1 MHGIKNCDYLMDS
14 TQAVL
19 HRLVSSAPFLHN
31 YVFVGG
37 SATALHLRHRL
48 SEDLDFFTWDSSL
61 FDVRQIQAY
70 LADWS
75 NKQVLN
81 ISEQQIDLV
90 LDGVK
95 VTFFNAGW
103 PFLQPSIAQP
113 FNLASLNDLAAMK
126 VHVLFIRAKYRDYYD
141 LYWLV
146 RELGLAKVYSAARQV
161 VDGLTPKLFFI
172 ALTYIDDVQ
181 DDSIAHLKP
190 AERISK
196 QQIRQYFEQQIT
208 HTELDLVLKP

>member
-1 MHGIKNCDYLMDS
+1 MFDEKQQLFNKLKDQGLFWSYAADAGLKNCDYLLDS

-70 LADWS
+70 LVDWP

-81 ISEQQIDLV
+81 IS
-90 LDGVK
+90 
-95 VTFFNAGW
+95 
-103 PFLQPSIAQP
+103 
-113 FNLASLNDLAAMK
+113 
-126 VHVLFIRAKYRDYYD
+126 
-141 LYWLV
+141 
-146 RELGLAKVYSAARQV
+146 
-161 VDGLTPKLFFI
+161 
-172 ALTYIDDVQ
+172 
-181 DDSIAHLKP
+181 
-190 AERISK
+190 
-196 QQIRQYFEQQIT
+196 EQQIT